1 VRTKAIAK
9 ARLLASR
16 KARVVKVRV
25 QTVAAI
31 AKARR
36 AANNRVHHRIYLRM
50 KRSNEPRSKC
60 QPKLSD
66 PNGRIEVHEEAET
79 PLR

>member
-1 VRTKAIAK
+1 
-9 ARLLASR
+9 
-16 KARVVKVRV
+16 VVKVRV

-36 AANNRVHHRIYLRM
+36 AASNRVHHRINLRM